1 MEKFKNFVFGKPF
14 CMFFLIAGFVYGLV
28 LPWCWGNNPF
38 DEFGTLSILCEDR
51 KFFFWIWVVL
61 VGGAYLLNTIF
72 AFRKFKDES
81 RFLRVLSVLTFVAC
95 CAIALSL
102 KHDVHS
108 WNPKRIV
115 HWIATGLYIACVALS
130 VFIFLMR
137 NRKKFKGFN
146 TLAILTVLLVATI
159 PVWLLTIGK
168 SAMMEMI
175 PNAFFQIMLFVLNFV
190 LPVKEIEPKETAKA
204 KQK

>member
-1 MEKFKNFVFGKPF
+1 MEKIKKIVFGKPF

-28 LPWCWGNNPF
+28 LPWCWGNDPF

-51 KFFFWIWVVL
+51 KIFFWIWVL
-61 VGGAYLLNTIF
+61 LIGGAHFLNTNF
-72 AFRKFKDES
+72 AYIKYKDKS

-115 HWIATGLYIACVALS
+115 HWIATGIYIACAALS
-130 VFIFLMR
+130 ILIFLLR
-137 NRKKFKGFN
+137 NRKTYKGFN
-146 TLAILTVLLVATI
+146 VLTVLTLLIFATI
-159 PVWLLTIGK
+159 PVWLLVIGK

-175 PNAFFQIMLFVLNFV
+175 PNGLSQIMLFVMNFV
-190 LPVKEIEPKETAKA
+190 MQP
-204 KQK
+204 QKRISNNIMEKN

>member
-81 RFLRVLSVLTFVAC
+81 RFLRILSVLTFIAC

-146 TLAILTVLLVATI
+146 ILAILTVLLVATI

-190 LPVKEIEPKETAKA
+190 LPVKEIEPKKTAKA
-204 KQK
+204 K

>member
-146 TLAILTVLLVATI
+146 ALAILTVLLVATI

-175 PNAFFQIMLFVLNFV
+175 PNAFFQIMLFILNFV

-204 KQK
+204 K

>member
-146 TLAILTVLLVATI
+146 ALAILTVLLVATI

-204 KQK
+204 K

>member
-81 RFLRVLSVLTFVAC
+81 RFLRILSVLTFVAC

-146 TLAILTVLLVATI
+146 ALAILTVLLVATI

-190 LPVKEIEPKETAKA
+190 LPVKEIEPKETAK
-204 KQK
+204 

>member
-81 RFLRVLSVLTFVAC
+81 RFLRILSVLTFVAC

-146 TLAILTVLLVATI
+146 ALAILTVLLVATI

-190 LPVKEIEPKETAKA
+190 LPVKEIEPKKTAKA
-204 KQK
+204 K

>member
-81 RFLRVLSVLTFVAC
+81 RFLRILSVLTFVAC

-204 KQK
+204 K

>member
-81 RFLRVLSVLTFVAC
+81 RFLRILSVLTFVAC

-190 LPVKEIEPKETAKA
+190 LPVKEIEPKKTAKA
-204 KQK
+204 K

>member
-1 MEKFKNFVFGKPF
+1 MEKIKKIVFGKPF
-14 CMFFLIAGFVYGLV
+14 CMFFLIAGFVYGIV

-51 KFFFWIWVVL
+51 KFFFWLWVL
-61 VGGAYLLNTIF
+61 FVGGAYLLNTNY
-72 AFRKFKDES
+72 AYRKYNDNSK
-81 RFLRVLSVLTFVAC
+81 FLRVLSVLTFVAC

-130 VFIFLMR
+130 VFIFLIR
-137 NRKKFKGFN
+137 NRKTYKGFN
-146 TLAILTVLLVATI
+146 TLAVLTLLIVATI

-175 PNAFFQIMLFVLNFV
+175 PNALFQIMLFVMNFIM
-190 LPVKEIEPKETAKA
+190 PAEKITAKTVET
-204 KQK
+204 KV

>member
-81 RFLRVLSVLTFVAC
+81 RFLRILSVLTFVAC

-146 TLAILTVLLVATI
+146 ALAILTVLLVATI

-204 KQK
+204 K

>member
-81 RFLRVLSVLTFVAC
+81 RFLRILSVLTFIAC

-146 TLAILTVLLVATI
+146 ALAILTVLLVATI

-190 LPVKEIEPKETAKA
+190 LPVKEIEPKKTAKA
-204 KQK
+204 K

>member
-1 MEKFKNFVFGKPF
+1 MEKIKNFVFGKPF

-61 VGGAYLLNTIF
+61 VGGAYLLNTNF

-130 VFIFLMR
+130 VFVFLMR

-190 LPVKEIEPKETAKA
+190 LPVKEIEPKKTAKA
-204 KQK
+204 K

>member
-14 CMFFLIAGFVYGLV
+14 CMLFLIAGFVYGLV

-81 RFLRVLSVLTFVAC
+81 RFLRILSVLTFVAC

-146 TLAILTVLLVATI
+146 ALAILTVLLVATI

-204 KQK
+204 K

>member
-108 WNPKRIV
+108 WNPKRII

-190 LPVKEIEPKETAKA
+190 LPVKEIEPKKTAKA
-204 KQK
+204 K

>member
-51 KFFFWIWVVL
+51 KFFFWLWVVL

-81 RFLRVLSVLTFVAC
+81 RFLRILSVLTFVAC

-204 KQK
+204 K

>member
-81 RFLRVLSVLTFVAC
+81 RFLRILSVLTFVAC

-146 TLAILTVLLVATI
+146 ALAILTVLLVATI

-175 PNAFFQIMLFVLNFV
+175 PNAFFQIMLFVLNFI
-190 LPVKEIEPKETAKA
+190 LPVKEIEPKKTAKA
-204 KQK
+204 K

>member
-81 RFLRVLSVLTFVAC
+81 RFLRILSVLTFVAC

-146 TLAILTVLLVATI
+146 ALAILTVLLVATI

-190 LPVKEIEPKETAKA
+190 LPVKESEPKETAKA
-204 KQK
+204 K

>member
-14 CMFFLIAGFVYGLV
+14 CMFFLIGGFVYGLV

-81 RFLRVLSVLTFVAC
+81 RFLRILSVLTFVAC

-146 TLAILTVLLVATI
+146 ALAILTVLLVATI

-204 KQK
+204 K

>member
-81 RFLRVLSVLTFVAC
+81 RFLRILSVLTFIAC

-146 TLAILTVLLVATI
+146 ALAILTVLLVATI

>member
-1 MEKFKNFVFGKPF
+1 MEKIKNFVFGKPF

-61 VGGAYLLNTIF
+61 VGGAYFFNTNF

-130 VFIFLMR
+130 VFVFLMR

-146 TLAILTVLLVATI
+146 ALAILTVLLVATI

-204 KQK
+204 K